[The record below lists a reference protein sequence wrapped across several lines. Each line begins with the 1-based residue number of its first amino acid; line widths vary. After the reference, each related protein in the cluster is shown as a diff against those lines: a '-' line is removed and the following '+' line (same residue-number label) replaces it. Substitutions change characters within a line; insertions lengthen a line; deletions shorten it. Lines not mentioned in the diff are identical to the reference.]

1 MLQPNGLLED
11 TGFGYS
17 PHDYL
22 DLLET
27 LQSVATLGQ
36 QQVLAEG
43 LKEALWRRDG
53 RRRTYF
59 CCLYSPG
66 PHPHLDP
73 RRADWSK
80 FDPVVGCGKRLLD
93 VNELKQHVAA
103 CKHHGRLCLR
113 LGLCSTDGLSGGC
126 ARAGHPCA
134 PVERRARIATVEAQ
148 IERRKQLEAQ
158 WQAHWMPPQQHW

>member
-1 MLQPNGLLED
+1 MRGRGAPWLRAVLQPNGLLED

-113 LGLCSTDGLSGGC
+113 LGLCFDRWLERLLCAGRPPVRSGGE
-126 ARAGHPCA
+126 AGSD
-134 PVERRARIATVEAQ
+134 RDG
-148 IERRKQLEAQ
+148 
-158 WQAHWMPPQQHW
+158 

>member
-1 MLQPNGLLED
+1 MLQPSGLLED

-27 LQSVATLGQ
+27 LQSIATLGQ

-59 CCLYSPG
+59 CCLYSPA
-66 PHPHLDP
+66 PHPHLVSRHSIAGIWVTCSSSGLHSSQDP
-73 RRADWSK
+73 SEICADRTRAEPTGRSSIRSSAAAS
-80 FDPVVGCGKRLLD
+80 GCW
-93 VNELKQHVAA
+93 
-103 CKHHGRLCLR
+103 
-113 LGLCSTDGLSGGC
+113 T
-126 ARAGHPCA
+126 
-134 PVERRARIATVEAQ
+134 
-148 IERRKQLEAQ
+148 
-158 WQAHWMPPQQHW
+158 

>member
-1 MLQPNGLLED
+1 MIACGLGCVGPAADQRAIISRCRGAPWLRAVLQPSGLLED

-27 LQSVATLGQ
+27 LQSIATLGQ

-59 CCLYSPG
+59 CCLYSPA
-66 PHPHLDP
+66 PHPHLVSRHSIAGIWVTCSSSGLHSSQDP
-73 RRADWSK
+73 SEICAGRTRAEPTGRSSIRSSAAAS
-80 FDPVVGCGKRLLD
+80 GCW
-93 VNELKQHVAA
+93 
-103 CKHHGRLCLR
+103 
-113 LGLCSTDGLSGGC
+113 T
-126 ARAGHPCA
+126 
-134 PVERRARIATVEAQ
+134 
-148 IERRKQLEAQ
+148 
-158 WQAHWMPPQQHW
+158 